1 MIVWFRLWAPL
12 ATAVDF
18 CAALQRAGARDE
30 HGQPKVVDVNGGP
43 LTFRYLS

>member
-1 MIVWFRLWAPL
+1 V
-12 ATAVDF
+12 VDLSV
-18 CAALQRAGARDE
+18 ALQRAGARDE